1 LQFVIVFLNCFVAIL
16 LAMMEGNNFAMDTCF
31 SQVHIRR
38 NGLPRLH
45 ENDGKTQND
54 ALLCYC
60 EERRDE
66 VIHSLL

>member
-1 LQFVIVFLNCFVAIL
+1 
-16 LAMMEGNNFAMDTCF
+16 MMEGNNFAMDTCF

-38 NGLPRLH
+38 NGLLRLH